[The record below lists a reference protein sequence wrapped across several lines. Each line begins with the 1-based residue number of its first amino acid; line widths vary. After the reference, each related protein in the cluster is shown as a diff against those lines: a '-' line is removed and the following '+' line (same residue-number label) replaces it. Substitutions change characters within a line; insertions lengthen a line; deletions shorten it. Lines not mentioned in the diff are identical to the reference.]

1 MTQSIFLHTHTHTH
15 IIRYTIIESQFEHND
30 RSRNFTISQEQGL
43 CRYFLLGGYA
53 PALRN

>member
-1 MTQSIFLHTHTHTH
+1 MTQSIFLHTHTH

>member
-1 MTQSIFLHTHTHTH
+1 MTQSIFLHTHTHTSFVTRLLNLSSN
-15 IIRYTIIESQFEHND
+15 ITIALEIL
-30 RSRNFTISQEQGL
+30 QEQGL